1 MNSLQLVAEYG
12 AMAIP
17 GVGQAVDAGMSECQP
32 PKQTLNPQDPTHLTF
47 SQLPVFKRRNWPN
60 TRSTLLQTP

>member
-17 GVGQAVDAGMSECQP
+17 GIGQAVDAGMSECQP
-32 PKQTLNPQDPTHLTF
+32 AKTSKT
-47 SQLPVFKRRNWPN
+47 
-60 TRSTLLQTP
+60 